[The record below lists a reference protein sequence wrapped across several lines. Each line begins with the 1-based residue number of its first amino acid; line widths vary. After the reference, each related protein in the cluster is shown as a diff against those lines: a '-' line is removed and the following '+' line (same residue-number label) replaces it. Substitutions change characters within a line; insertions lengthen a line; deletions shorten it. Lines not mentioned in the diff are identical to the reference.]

1 MKAFLAALSLLTVF
15 PLKVK
20 EIPPV
25 GRVVVFFPL
34 VGALYGGFVV
44 GWVVLGTL
52 LHIPQSMIGCGMIA
66 LPLFVNGFF
75 HFDGWCDTWDG
86 FLPLASQKKRL
97 EIMKDSRVGVFGLA
111 MGVILLLFRYSLY
124 PLVIPHLWGIEF
136 SWILSRSA
144 MVWIGYKA
152 SYPREKG
159 TASFLVGQVPPWAF
173 WGVGLEVLMVTLALT
188 WIVGS
193 VKFFLS
199 LAICFVVTWGMR
211 KLSFCKIG
219 GITGDVIGAVA
230 EMVEILSLLVWMGG
244 L

>member
-1 MKAFLAALSLLTVF
+1 MRAFLAALSLLTVF

-20 EIPPV
+20 EIPPA
-25 GRVVVFFPL
+25 GRVVVLFPL
-34 VGALYGGFVV
+34 VGALYGGCVV
-44 GWVVLGTL
+44 GWVILGSFL
-52 LHIPQSMIGCGMIA
+52 NIPQSVITFGMIV
-66 LPLFVNGFF
+66 LPLFMNGFF

-111 MGVILLLFRYSLY
+111 MGVMLLLFRYSLY
-124 PLVIPHLWGIEF
+124 PLVIPHLLGIEF

-144 MVWIGYKA
+144 MVWMAYKA

-173 WGVGLEVLMVTLALT
+173 WGVGLQVLMVTLGLT
-188 WIVGS
+188 WISGS

-199 LAICFVVTWGMR
+199 LAICCVVTWGMR
-211 KLSFCKIG
+211 RLSFWKIG

-230 EMVEILSLLVWMGG
+230 EMGEVLSLLVWMDG